1 MNNSTWKEFIEAT
14 FEWFGTSDSVNLH
27 EPRFGKLDKEY
38 VADAIDSTFVSSVGP
53 YVDKVEAALATIC
66 ETEKAVAVVNGT
78 AALQVALRL
87 VGVKA
92 GEEVITQSLSFVAT
106 ANAIMYNFARP
117 IFLDVDL
124 STMALC
130 PKALK
135 AFLESEAEPRVDGC
149 YNRKTGKRI
158 AACVPMHTFGF
169 MAKMDEIVQLCDQW
183 NIPVVEDAAEALGS
197 SYKGRK
203 AGSFGE
209 LGAISF
215 NGNKIVTAGG
225 GGAITSNNVA
235 LAQKA
240 KHLTTT
246 AKVPHSFEYVHDQ
259 LGYNFR
265 MPNLNAAL
273 LFAQLARLDQ
283 YIDQKKALYEH
294 YLSLFQ
300 SSTPIIKPIPEDTK
314 WNYWLTSLALENR
327 EERDAFLAYTNEQQ
341 IRTRPIWELLYRL
354 EMYKDCQRD
363 DQKNAQYLVD
373 RIVNLPSSAKDTNA
387 K

>member
-1 MNNSTWKEFIEAT
+1 MENSWKEFVELS
-14 FEWFGTSDSVNLH
+14 FEWFNNPDAVNLH
-27 EPRFGKLDKEY
+27 EPRFGNSDR
-38 VADAIDSTFVSSVGP
+38 ACIIDAIDSTFVSSVGP
-53 YVDKVEAALATIC
+53 YVDKVEDALAKLCNTK
-66 ETEKAVAVVNGT
+66 KAVAVVNGT

-169 MAKMDEIVQLCDQW
+169 MAKMDQIVQLCDQW
-183 NIPVVEDAAEALGS
+183 NIPIVEDAAEALGS
-197 SYKGRK
+197 SYNGKK
-203 AGSFGE
+203 AGSMGDVS
-209 LGAISF
+209 AISF
-215 NGNKIVTAGG
+215 NGNKIITAGG
-225 GGAITSNNVA
+225 GGAIVTNNSE
-235 LAQKA
+235 LANMA

-246 AKVPHSFEYVHDQ
+246 AKIPHTFEYIHDQ

-273 LFAQLARLDQ
+273 LFAQLGRLSN
-283 YIDQKKALYEH
+283 YVEQKKELYEC
-294 YLSLFQ
+294 YSSLFKN
-300 SSTPIIKPIPEDTK
+300 SVAKIKPIPTNTS
-314 WNYWLTSLALENR
+314 WNYWLTSLELPNR
-327 EERDAFLAYTNEQQ
+327 IERDAFLLYTNQNNV
-341 IRTRPIWELLYRL
+341 RTRPIWELLFKL
-354 EMYKDCQRD
+354 EMYKDCERD
-363 DQKNAQYLVD
+363 DQKNAIFLAD
-373 RIVNLPSSAKDTNA
+373 RIVNLPSSAKYADA

>member
-1 MNNSTWKEFIEAT
+1 MNNSIWKEFIEAT
-14 FEWFGTSDSVNLH
+14 FDWYGTSDAINLH

-53 YVDKVEAALATIC
+53 YVDKVEVEIAKIC
-66 ETEKAVAVVNGT
+66 ETQKAVAVVNGT
-78 AALQVALRL
+78 SALQVALRL

-92 GEEVITQSLSFVAT
+92 GEEVLTQSLSFVAT
-106 ANAIMYNFARP
+106 ANAIAYNSASPVF
-117 IFLDVDL
+117 IDVDL
-124 STMALC
+124 NTMSLC

-135 AFLESEAEPRVDGC
+135 SFLESEAEQKVDGSF
-149 YNRKTGKRI
+149 NKRTGKRI

-169 MAKMDEIVQLCDQW
+169 MAQIDEIVAICEQW
-183 NIPVVEDAAEALGS
+183 NIAVVEDAAEALGS

-203 AGSFGE
+203 AGSFGD

-273 LFAQLARLDQ
+273 LYAQLARLDQ
-283 YIDQKKALYEH
+283 YKDQKKALFEH
-294 YLSLFQ
+294 YSSLFQ
-300 SSTPIIKPIPEDTK
+300 NSTAMIKPIPKDTT

-327 EERDAFLAYTNEQQ
+327 EERDEFLAYTNEKQ

-354 EMYKDCQRD
+354 DMYKDCQRD
-363 DQKNAQYLVD
+363 DQKNAQYLAD